1 MTINNNHGV
10 ALVARGLKKG
20 FKVGRGRTE
29 VLKDVGC
36 RFNQVITKP
45 WT

>member
-1 MTINNNHGV
+1 MTPSTRERT

-29 VLKDVGC
+29 VLKELTST
-36 RFNQVITKP
+36 RAMET
-45 WT
+45 